1 MLLLK
6 IVFEQESKKIEKTN
20 SSDVLSA
27 LFKNVHGQ
35 YFNTAIHGRF
45 LKPLPAAKTRK
56 RIQSYIFMLI
66 PFPHHDSI
74 FLCVF

>member
-35 YFNTAIHGRF
+35 YFNTVIHGRY

-56 RIQSYIFMLI
+56 IIQSYIFMLI
-66 PFPHHDSI
+66 PFPDHDSI

>member
-35 YFNTAIHGRF
+35 YFNTAIHGRY
-45 LKPLPAAKTRK
+45 LKPYRCENEENNTIIHLYAN
-56 RIQSYIFMLI
+56 SI
-66 PFPHHDSI
+66 PRP
-74 FLCVF
+74 

>member
-35 YFNTAIHGRF
+35 YFNTVIHGRY

-56 RIQSYIFMLI
+56 IIPSYIFMLI
-66 PFPHHDSI
+66 PFPDHDSI